1 MAAQTTFDLD
11 DAKDLLKQLE
21 NFHEA
26 MKQDWSRVQNQWANL
41 RSCWHDDQYQTFEP
55 LYEKLAA
62 THKDSQKESE
72 EYISFMREQVR
83 IAEERRAKLGA
94 LKGL

>member
-1 MAAQTTFDLD
+1 MAAQTTFDLE

-21 NFHEA
+21 NFHEV
-26 MKQDWSRVQNQWANL
+26 MKQEWSRVENQWSNL
-41 RSCWHDDQYQTFEP
+41 RSCWHDEQYQTFEP
-55 LYEKLAA
+55 LYDKLSS
-62 THKDSQKESE
+62 THKDSEKESG

-83 IAEERRAKLGA
+83 IAEERRAKLGD

>member
-1 MAAQTTFDLD
+1 MAAQTTFDLE

-21 NFHEA
+21 NFHEV
-26 MKQDWSRVQNQWANL
+26 MKQEWSRVENQWSNL

-55 LYEKLAA
+55 LYDKLSS
-62 THKDSQKESE
+62 THKDSEKESG

-94 LKGL
+94 LKGI

>member
-1 MAAQTTFDLD
+1 MAAQTTFDLE

-21 NFHEA
+21 NFHEV
-26 MKQDWSRVQNQWANL
+26 MKQEWSRVENQWSNL

-55 LYEKLAA
+55 LYDKLSS
-62 THKDSQKESE
+62 THKDSEKESG

>member
-1 MAAQTTFDLD
+1 MAAQTTFDLE

-21 NFHEA
+21 NFHEV
-26 MKQDWSRVQNQWANL
+26 MKQEWSRVENQWSNL

-55 LYEKLAA
+55 LYDKLSS
-62 THKDSQKESE
+62 THKDSEKESG

-83 IAEERRAKLGA
+83 IAEEHRAKLGA
-94 LKGL
+94 LKGI